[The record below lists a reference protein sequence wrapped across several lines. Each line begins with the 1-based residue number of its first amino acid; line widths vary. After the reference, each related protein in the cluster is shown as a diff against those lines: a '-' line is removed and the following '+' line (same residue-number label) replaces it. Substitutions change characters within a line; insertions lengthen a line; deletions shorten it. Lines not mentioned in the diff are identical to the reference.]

1 LAEKTSTELDRTPVQ
16 PIPVIAGIAVFILLL
31 LLPAPEGLSQEGWRV
46 VAVASLMIIW
56 WITEAIPVP
65 ATALVPIALF
75 PLTGAT
81 TGGAATAP
89 YGDPIIFLFMGG
101 FVLALAMERWNLHRR
116 IALNIVAR
124 TGTQQGRIVGGF
136 MIATAFC
143 SMWVSNT
150 ATVVMMLPVALSVI
164 GLLSDDKQSSFP
176 LSLLLGVAY
185 AASIGGVATLIGT
198 PPNALLAG
206 TLNQVYGYDI
216 GFARWMI
223 IGVPLAVVM
232 LAVSW
237 VLLTRITLKLDK
249 GEVAGAADLFRSELG
264 KLGAW
269 STPEKR
275 VAIIFVAT
283 AFAWIFRTVL
293 ADYVPGLNDTSIAI
307 VAAILLFL
315 VPAGDGKGGALI
327 EWRHAL
333 RLPWGV
339 LLLFGG
345 GLSLAAAVV
354 STGLDEF
361 IGGQLG
367 NAAAMLPLI
376 AVIALVATVI
386 LSAADGG
393 AGRIARGEPA
403 GAHGTRGAGRLDG
416 FHVARGD
423 PTECA
428 RLRVGSCHDPAD
440 GSPRPVAQRCRA
452 DPGDYARLL
461 AVGHLLRRERRGDAR
476 LGGEAGRLIAALA
489 FSCYSAA
496 WRVPTALRTWGAT
509 LVPKSS
515 MAFISLECSITP
527 IAIWMTKR
535 SKPKIS

>member
-386 LSAADGG
+386 LLLTEFTSNTATAATFL
-393 AGRIARGEPA
+393 P
-403 GAHGTRGAGRLDG
+403 LM
-416 FHVARGD
+416 
-423 PTECA
+423 
-428 RLRVGSCHDPAD
+428 
-440 GSPRPVAQRCRA
+440 
-452 DPGDYARLL
+452 
-461 AVGHLLRRERRGDAR
+461 
-476 LGGEAGRLIAALA
+476 AALA
-489 FSCYSAA
+489 VSLGENPLVLTVPAA
-496 WRVPTALRTWGAT
+496 LAA
-509 LVPKSS
+509 S
-515 MAFISLECSITP
+515 MAFMLPVATP
-527 IAIWMTKR
+527 PNALVFGSGHVTIPQMVRQGLWHNVAALILVTTLGYWLLVTFFGVSVGEMPDWAAR
-535 SKPKIS
+535 QGG